1 MAKEKFIVLDT
12 EGMSGKIPYNIGFI
26 IADRYGKIYKSY
38 SFALPE
44 NIYINICQCAK
55 TQQAV
60 EMTAKNVQEILQDF
74 GNSRRKRKYKCVS
87 NKWIINF
94 LLKIIQRHK
103 IKKIYAYNV
112 AFDKTCL
119 KNLFGER
126 FEELEKVV
134 EFIDII
140 PIILR
145 TKLLTKRYV
154 DFCIENNFLTE
165 RGYIQTKA
173 ETVHRYLTNNL
184 TFEEEHTGL
193 SDVLIEY
200 QILLSA
206 FSTHK
211 KIDSTPCQA
220 WRVLDNFCKEK
231 GIVVGAVA

>member
-26 IADRYGKIYKSY
+26 VADRYGKIYKSY

-44 NIYINICQCAK
+44 NIYVNICQCAK

-74 GNSRRKRKYKCVS
+74 GKSRRKRKYKCVA
-87 NKWIINF
+87 NKWIINL
-94 LLKIIQRHK
+94 LLKTIQRTK
-103 IKKIYAYNV
+103 IKKIHAYNV
-112 AFDKTCL
+112 TFDKTCL

-140 PIILR
+140 PIILH

-173 ETVHRYLTNNL
+173 DTVHKYLTNNL

-200 QILLSA
+200 QILLSG
-206 FSTHK
+206 FNTHK

>member
-26 IADRYGKIYKSY
+26 VADRYGKIYKSY
-38 SFALPE
+38 SFALPA
-44 NIYINICQCAK
+44 NIYVNICQCAK

-74 GNSRRKRKYKCVS
+74 GKSRRKRKYKCVA
-87 NKWIINF
+87 NKWIINL
-94 LLKIIQRHK
+94 LLKTIQRTK
-103 IKKIYAYNV
+103 IKKIHAYNV
-112 AFDKTCL
+112 TFDKTCL

-140 PIILR
+140 PIILH

-173 ETVHRYLTNNL
+173 DTVHKYLTNNL

-206 FSTHK
+206 FNTHK